1 MSFWDIF
8 NKRKQE
14 NYPVPNG
21 YRTSDS
27 ENEHYSKKY
36 DNIYNPVL
44 FSMTYDR
51 DYICGDRQSVMT
63 KDWVVPEWWY
73 LSTQYLNK
81 INKESKDLNSD
92 KIKNPKRFFETMESL
107 EKSLSEYNNYK
118 FKNFYINME
127 MDLYNMKKT
136 DMINRFIDR
145 SFKDEFRR
153 ALELKTANGRVDRI
167 EHWFMVMK
175 YYSQYM
181 TPESKQKFSDLYVQ
195 WLSEFRAIAEKEQ
208 L

>member
-8 NKRKQE
+8 NKKKHE
-14 NYPVPNG
+14 NYPVPKG

-27 ENEHYSKKY
+27 ENEYYSKKC
-36 DNIYNPVL
+36 DNIYKPVL

-51 DYICGDRQSVMT
+51 DFMCGSRQSVMSD
-63 KDWVVPEWWY
+63 DWVVPEWWY

-81 INKESKDLNSD
+81 INKESKDLYSD
-92 KIKNPKRFFETMESL
+92 KIKNPKKFFDTMESL
-107 EKSLSEYNNYK
+107 EKSLAEYHYYT
-118 FKNFYINME
+118 FTHFDINTE
-127 MDLYNMKKT
+127 LNLYNSKKT

-167 EHWFMVMK
+167 EHWFLVMK

-181 TPESKQKFSDLYVQ
+181 TTDSKKKFADLYVQ
-195 WLSEFRAIAEKEQ
+195 WLNEFRSIAEKD
-208 L
+208 